1 VREDQPSTQPDDD
14 PRSPLTRWAE
24 RTAAQIDGTARRR
37 SRKRRFLLGDIP
49 GPLSILRTLAV
60 GMVVAW
66 LIFLSAAPETQR
78 RILETGGALA
88 VTFSAAWRAASSE
101 EPK

>member
-1 VREDQPSTQPDDD
+1 
-14 PRSPLTRWAE
+14 
-24 RTAAQIDGTARRR
+24 
-37 SRKRRFLLGDIP
+37 
-49 GPLSILRTLAV
+49 
-60 GMVVAW
+60 MVVAW